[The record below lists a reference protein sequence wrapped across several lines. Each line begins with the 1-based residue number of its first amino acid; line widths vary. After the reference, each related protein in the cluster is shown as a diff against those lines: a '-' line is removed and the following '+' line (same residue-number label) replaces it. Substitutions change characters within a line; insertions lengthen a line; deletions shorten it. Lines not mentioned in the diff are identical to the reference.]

1 MLFRFADVYKS
12 YGAQDVLRAVSFQI
26 NPGEHVGLVGR
37 NGAGKTTILRL
48 ITEEESP
55 DRGEIERLRGLRVGV
70 LAQHVDFSGGMTLI
84 EAALGVFA
92 NLLALESKMRSLEQ
106 AMAEG
111 TGARLDQVSEDYSE
125 AQHAYEHEGGFTYH
139 SRAEA
144 VLLGLGF
151 GRDEFEKVAANLSGG
166 EKNRLGL
173 ARLLLLEPDILLLDE
188 PTNHLDVEAVE
199 WLEDFLAE
207 YRSAYVI
214 ISHDRFFLDHTV
226 GRVLDLEFG
235 SVDSYRGNYSTYLE
249 EKAERQ
255 EQQQRAFEQ
264 QQEMIARTEEFIRR
278 NIAGQKTKQ
287 AKSRRTMLQKLDR
300 LESVSSLETTN
311 FRLKPTSRTGDQVL
325 ILDDLSIGFPT
336 RTLASHLDL
345 TLRRGERLGV
355 IGGNG
360 TGKTT
365 LLRTILGEQRPL
377 GGELRWGSGVK
388 SGYYDQRLSLVDER
402 NSVLEELRTVAPST
416 VPDGELR
423 GFLGRF
429 LFTGDD
435 VFKTVANLSGGEKGR
450 LALARLIYS
459 NVNVLILDEPTNHLD
474 IASCEALE
482 AALNEYTGTI
492 ITVSHDRYF
501 LDQIATPILFFSD
514 EGVESFDGSYTDFYD
529 AHHRSQR
536 LKLTEESEKQV
547 RATKPT
553 VRQSSASSAARNGR
567 PPKGPSPAEIES
579 MIHAAEGELQALTTK
594 LTSEEVSRDHQRLI
608 EVSRQ
613 YTETEST
620 IRDLY
625 ARWEEALRLADQ

>member
-1 MLFRFADVYKS
+1 MLFRLADVYKS

-106 AMAEG
+106 AMTEE
-111 TGARLDQVSEDYSE
+111 TGARLDQVMEDYSE

-388 SGYYDQRLSLVDER
+388 TGYYDQRLSLVDER

-501 LDQIATPILFFSD
+501 LDQIATRILFFSD
-514 EGVESFDGSYTDFYD
+514 DGVESFDGSYTEFYD
-529 AHHRSQR
+529 SHHRNQR
-536 LKLTEESEKQV
+536 LKLTEESEKAARV
-547 RATKPT
+547 TKST
-553 VRQSSASSAARNGR
+553 VRSAPAASNGARR

-579 MIHAAEGELQALTTK
+579 MIHAAESELQTLTAK
-594 LTSEEVSRDHQRLI
+594 LATEEVSSDHQRLI
-608 EVSRQ
+608 EVGRQ

>member
-106 AMAEG
+106 AMTEE
-111 TGARLDQVSEDYSE
+111 TGARLDQVMEDYSE

-388 SGYYDQRLSLVDER
+388 TGYYDQRLSLVDER

-482 AALNEYTGTI
+482 AALN
-492 ITVSHDRYF
+492 
-501 LDQIATPILFFSD
+501 
-514 EGVESFDGSYTDFYD
+514 
-529 AHHRSQR
+529 
-536 LKLTEESEKQV
+536 
-547 RATKPT
+547 
-553 VRQSSASSAARNGR
+553 
-567 PPKGPSPAEIES
+567 
-579 MIHAAEGELQALTTK
+579 
-594 LTSEEVSRDHQRLI
+594 
-608 EVSRQ
+608 
-613 YTETEST
+613 
-620 IRDLY
+620 
-625 ARWEEALRLADQ
+625 

>member
-1 MLFRFADVYKS
+1 MLFRLADVYKS

-48 ITEEESP
+48 ITEEETP

-70 LAQHVDFSGGMTLI
+70 LAQHVDFSGGKTVMD
-84 EAALGVFA
+84 AALGVFVS
-92 NLLALESKMRSLEQ
+92 LLGLESKMRSLEQ
-106 AMAEG
+106 AMTEE
-111 TGARLDQVSEDYSE
+111 TGERLDQVMEEYSE
-125 AQHAYEHEGGFTYH
+125 AQQAYEHEGGFTYH

-226 GRVLDLEFG
+226 ERVLDLEFG

-287 AKSRRTMLQKLDR
+287 AKSRRTMLQKLER
-300 LESVSSLETTN
+300 LESVSSLETSN

-336 RTLASHLDL
+336 RTLARNLDL

-365 LLRTILGEQRPL
+365 LLRTILGEQPPL
-377 GGELRWGSGVK
+377 AGQLRWGSGVK
-388 SGYYDQRLSLVDER
+388 TGYYDQRLSVVDER
-402 NSVLEELRTVAPST
+402 NSVIEELRTVAPST

-482 AALNEYTGTI
+482 EALNEYTGSI

-501 LDQIATPILFFSD
+501 LDQIATRILFFSD

-536 LKLTEESEKQV
+536 QKLTEESEKQV
-547 RATKPT
+547 RATKST
-553 VRQSSASSAARNGR
+553 VRPASAARNGR
-567 PPKGPSPAEIES
+567 PTKGPSPAEIES

-594 LTSEEVSRDHQRLI
+594 LASEEVSRDHQRLI

-625 ARWEEALRLADQ
+625 ARWEEALRLAEQ